1 MSAACKASDSEAQV
15 SRWVARL
22 LLLLNEC
29 SLGVCG
35 GFSSIL
41 PERPMASNVSVV
53 NATAKS
59 IGDDGRARD
68 GDGDRGRDGAA
79 GAAAGC
85 GPRHG
90 MERGRGGL
98 ATVADART

>member
-1 MSAACKASDSEAQV
+1 MSAACKASDSEAGGSQ
-15 SRWVARL
+15 RGW
-22 LLLLNEC
+22 LLLNEC

-59 IGDDGRARD
+59 IGDDARARA
-68 GDGDRGRDGAA
+68 GDRGSDR
-79 GAAAGC
+79 AAGC

-90 MERGRGGL
+90 K
-98 ATVADART
+98 

>member
-1 MSAACKASDSEAQV
+1 MSAACKASDGDSEAGG
-15 SRWVARL
+15 W
-22 LLLLNEC
+22 LLLNEC

-59 IGDDGRARD
+59 IGDDGSASD

-79 GAAAGC
+79 AACGAW
-85 GPRHG
+85 HG
-90 MERGRGGL
+90 MAWHGKEGGGGGL

>member
-1 MSAACKASDSEAQV
+1 MSAACKASDSEAGG
-15 SRWVARL
+15 W

-59 IGDDGRARD
+59 IGDDDSASDGD

-79 GAAAGC
+79 AAAVGC
-85 GPRHG
+85 GPWHG
-90 MERGRGGL
+90 EGRRWPRDCG
-98 ATVADART
+98 

>member
-1 MSAACKASDSEAQV
+1 MSAACKASDSEAGG
-15 SRWVARL
+15 W
-22 LLLLNEC
+22 LLLNEC

-59 IGDDGRARD
+59 IGDDGSTSD

-79 GAAAGC
+79 AACGAWHGKWMPGGC
-85 GPRHG
+85 
-90 MERGRGGL
+90 L

>member
-1 MSAACKASDSEAQV
+1 MSAACKASDSEAGG
-15 SRWVARL
+15 W
-22 LLLLNEC
+22 LLLNEW
-29 SLGVCG
+29 SLGVCR

-59 IGDDGRARD
+59 IGDDGSASD

-79 GAAAGC
+79 AAAPGC
-85 GPRHG
+85 GAWHG
-90 MERGRGGL
+90 MEGGEGGL

>member
-1 MSAACKASDSEAQV
+1 MSAACKASDSEAGG
-15 SRWVARL
+15 W
-22 LLLLNEC
+22 LLLNEC

-59 IGDDGRARD
+59 IGDDGSASD

-79 GAAAGC
+79 AAAAGC
-85 GPRHG
+85 GPWHG
-90 MERGRGGL
+90 KWMPGGCL